1 MKALAKISIFLGV
14 GILAYF
20 LFFRKTK
27 KDQLKEIL
35 VDSTSNSIKTQ
46 LTEEEQELLK
56 ELLLN
61 IQDRSELEEYTTAF
75 EELVNNKD
83 ADLMLVVETL
93 LPESAQIA
101 ILADWS
107 EKGIINID
115 ALSESEK
122 ESGKMNASFS
132 SKQVARVDVKNVT
145 QSDLDTLTR
154 CYKIYAKAIDQ
165 DFEKFKVTKIEV
177 VEELD
182 PYWLESDIEYFMNQA
197 DKYRVIFDD
206 SNLKPGT
213 LPDGEFL
220 VTRISYYL

>member
-1 MKALAKISIFLGV
+1 MKTGIKIGIAVGLGV
-14 GILAYF
+14 LAYF
-20 LFFRKTK
+20 LFFK
-27 KDQLKEIL
+27 KDKKEQLKNLLTKDNKLKESLTDSEVNTLKDIL
-35 VDSTSNSIKTQ
+35 LSIKTQ
-46 LTEEEQELLK
+46 
-56 ELLLN
+56 
-61 IQDRSELEEYTTAF
+61 SELKDWIKAF
-75 EELVNNKD
+75 DELFESKID
-83 ADLMLVVETL
+83 FYDTIETL
-93 LPESAQIA
+93 LPESVQLSI
-101 ILADWS
+101 IADWS
-107 EKGIINID
+107 DKGIINVD

-132 SKQVARVDVKNVT
+132 SKQVARVDVKKVT